1 MVSRILTFYFVC
13 RLFHRTR
20 GTRVS
25 DFFLCESSS
34 WFHVGVTD
42 IEFIAF
48 VLCDFSVAELG
59 VIRAPSIRYLLV
71 STQLQ
76 TRPLTY
82 YYLPLTLSLVSWKFP
97 HPLRERARASGDVRN
112 MVACDIV
119 QAEGLGYKSVR
130 RRCMALERHCFSASE
145 AMDIERES
153 GHPGAVLLCATE
165 RGGGAEELAGYLL
178 LHRAAPATVAKLAIA
193 PRYRRQGV
201 GRALIEAALDVFRKT
216 LHDECVL
223 QVDEANAAA
232 QRLYESVGFRV
243 CQRREHYYCKR
254 RSSECESGVGC
265 RHALEMR
272 LSLTPSPDADSR
284 RLGLSG
290 APTPAC
296 K

>member
-1 MVSRILTFYFVC
+1 
-13 RLFHRTR
+13 
-20 GTRVS
+20 
-25 DFFLCESSS
+25 
-34 WFHVGVTD
+34 
-42 IEFIAF
+42 
-48 VLCDFSVAELG
+48 
-59 VIRAPSIRYLLV
+59 
-71 STQLQ
+71 
-76 TRPLTY
+76 
-82 YYLPLTLSLVSWKFP
+82 
-97 HPLRERARASGDVRN
+97 

-130 RRCMALERHCFSASE
+130 RRCMALERQCFSASE

-153 GHPGAVLLCATE
+153 GHPGAMLLCATE
-165 RGGGAEELAGYLL
+165 RGGGDEELAGYLL
-178 LHRAAPATVAKLAIA
+178 LHRAAPATVAKLAVA

-243 CQRREHYYCKR
+243 CRRREHYYCKR

-272 LSLTPSPDADSR
+272 LSFTPSKPGPDCPAR
-284 RLGLSG
+284 QRPQRPVVLGI
-290 APTPAC
+290 
-296 K
+296 